1 MRVMHATMRRK
12 FLFFINSLNSFLKS
26 KGSSFFD
33 AITLGGVGGRSLA
46 RKINGKARAVTI
58 ALMITRYRVNLYFIS
73 PGGLLVSSPNTK
85 PGMMLAIKFPRAIA
99 LLKIVIAVTR
109 YMINRCKFTS
119 FSPNH
124 WLVS

>member
-1 MRVMHATMRRK
+1 MHATMRRK
-12 FLFFINSLNSFLKS
+12 FLFFINSLHSFLKS

-58 ALMITRYRVNLYFIS
+58 VLMIIRYRVNFFFIS
-73 PGGLLVSSPNTK
+73 LGGIVVSSPNTK
-85 PGMMLAIKFPRAIA
+85 PGMMLATRLPRAIA
-99 LLKIVIAVTR
+99 LLKIVVAVTR
-109 YMINRCKFTS
+109 YMINRCKLTS

-124 WLVS
+124 WLES